1 MIMKTVL
8 LGASDAAYQLRTNG
22 LRGELCQRIKKKCK
36 MKENAENRKTEG
48 KKGSPRSNPPNLLIP
63 THYLPQ
69 ISSSTQASLPNLLCA
84 RRRRDG
90 EAPLPRGSP
99 LRATV
104 TVSSA
109 REDDEMARV
118 SIARNREG
126 LLCAR
131 LRRSPL
137 CATATGWRGSPLRAT
152 ATVSSARDSDGLL
165 CVDDPRK
172 GLLMSL
178 AESQKNVCCKNPFCS
193 SRASYGNVERLSVI
207 CLSCNMPQ
215 LARAIIYLGLK
226 RVFPFSR
233 PKTLPK
239 CWTLV
244 ESRLA
249 RQRSRYK
256 KV

>member
-165 CVDDPRK
+165 CVDDP
-172 GLLMSL
+172 
-178 AESQKNVCCKNPFCS
+178 
-193 SRASYGNVERLSVI
+193 
-207 CLSCNMPQ
+207 
-215 LARAIIYLGLK
+215 
-226 RVFPFSR
+226 SR

-256 KV
+256 KVCNLGWWMEPSQIACLGHNCGYKSMYLEKLVG